1 MNIKT
6 INSRIRRGDTSYST
20 RQLISRAS
28 QLGMLTPSGYIR
40 TAKGGSNALFEK
52 AIQDYEESYFSE
64 KTDEYFTVKQD
75 ILSLVMEYVTPSEL
89 YQEMRKAQNSNIF
102 AENIAD
108 RISEFSIF
116 EEEYQNDILEYLRE
130 LWY

>member
-6 INSRIRRGDTSYST
+6 INSRIRRGDDSYST

-28 QLGMLTPSGYIR
+28 QLGMLTPSGYIKN
-40 TAKGGSNALFEK
+40 TKGGKNTLFEK
-52 AIQDYEESYFSE
+52 ALQDYEESYFNE
-64 KTDEYFTVKQD
+64 KTDEYFAVKQD

-102 AENIAD
+102 AENIVD
-108 RISEFSIF
+108 KISEFSTF
-116 EEEYQNDILEYLRE
+116 EEEYQNDILEYLSE